1 MEPLSPEKEK
11 ELLTSVIARL
21 KPLGFTMIS
30 KWMFLKNGNI
40 YDLSAA
46 DLDQIE
52 RIEREGLFILDH
64 EGVACTKCG
73 QS

>member
-1 MEPLSPEKEK
+1 MELDLEKDK
-11 ELLTSVIARL
+11 ENQKIAIARL

-30 KWMFLKNGNI
+30 SWMFLKNGNI

-52 RIEREGLFILDH
+52 RIEREGLFMLRQLPEDKAQR
-64 EGVACTKCG
+64 G
-73 QS
+73 